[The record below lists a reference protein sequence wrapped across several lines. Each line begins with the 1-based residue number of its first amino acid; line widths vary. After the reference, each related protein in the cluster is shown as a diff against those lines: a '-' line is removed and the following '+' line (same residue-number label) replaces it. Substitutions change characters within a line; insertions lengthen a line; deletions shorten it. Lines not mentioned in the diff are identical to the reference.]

1 MWTKSVYENISNSFL
16 LQGSC
21 GGGRVQC
28 CSGTRT
34 VFPDEGSS
42 GSFSPTRD
50 FTKNE
55 RTVTQREI
63 RRGLLQQILKGSG
76 SLVDD
81 TLDLIL
87 TPYLSKDDQQR
98 IATRVIE

>member
-1 MWTKSVYENISNSFL
+1 MKISFQ
-16 LQGSC
+16 QGSC

-34 VFPDEGSS
+34 VFPDESS
-42 GSFSPTRD
+42 SFLSGTKTTR
-50 FTKNE
+50 NE

-98 IATRVIE
+98 IATRVVADE

>member
-1 MWTKSVYENISNSFL
+1 MKIYLVVNICQ
-16 LQGSC
+16 QGSC
-21 GGGRVQC
+21 GDGRVQC

-34 VFPDEGSS
+34 VFPESSDGS
-42 GSFSPTRD
+42 GSFSSSSK

-98 IATRVIE
+98 IATRIVADE